1 MVYLVCLV
9 CLVEADQLDQLNKP
23 DQPDEQD
30 KPQTRM
36 TTISDIDRLFRAGRS
51 FGAWAT
57 LTFLL
62 RRTIPYH
69 LRRSRPEKTLN
80 VFQRIH
86 LQFFQACGIAS
97 GRTSFAS
104 SRTAKWNR
112 LLAAWAVVG
121 LVWLLGPCTLCVSE
135 SAAMD
140 IAILQSSDIAAYRE
154 AIAGLKATGPIG
166 AIYTEYD
173 AQGDL
178 ELGKKLARKMRASNA
193 SMVVAVGL
201 KAALAAKVEI
211 VDVPIVYM
219 MILDPLKHQLTAA
232 NMTGTLL
239 EVPVDRQ
246 LKIMRTFLPTL
257 HRLGSLYDP
266 AKTSSRM
273 KDAVQQATVND
284 FQLKGLPVESDKD
297 VPQQLRTLLPEVEAL
312 WLIPDSTV
320 LTNESVR
327 FILESALGH
336 QIPVIGFSPEFTRLG
351 ALLSISVNYGD
362 VGRETGL
369 LAKRILDGERLL
381 PLNPVPI
388 ERLKI
393 TVNLKTARF
402 LGITFPKELT
412 SLIDETY

>member
-1 MVYLVCLV
+1 
-9 CLVEADQLDQLNKP
+9 LVEQDQLDEPDKPDRP
-23 DQPDEQD
+23 DQPDEPD
-30 KPQTRM
+30 KPQTKM
-36 TTISDIDRLFRAGRS
+36 ITSDDIDRLFSPGRS
-51 FGAWAT
+51 LGT
-57 LTFLL
+57 
-62 RRTIPYH
+62 
-69 LRRSRPEKTLN
+69 
-80 VFQRIH
+80 
-86 LQFFQACGIAS
+86 
-97 GRTSFAS
+97 
-104 SRTAKWNR
+104 
-112 LLAAWAVVG
+112 WAVVG
-121 LVWLLGPCTLCVSE
+121 LVWLLGLCTLCVSE
-135 SAAMD
+135 SEAMD

-178 ELGKKLARKMRASNA
+178 ELGKKLARKLRASNA
-193 SMVVAVGL
+193 SLVVAVGL

-257 HRLGSLYDP
+257 HRLGTLYDP
-266 AKTSSRM
+266 AKTSSRV
-273 KDAVQQATVND
+273 KDAVQQATVTD
-284 FQLKGLPVESDKD
+284 FQLKGLPVEGDKD
-297 VPQQLRTLLPEVEAL
+297 VPQQLRTLLPDVEAL

-320 LTNESVR
+320 LTNESIR
-327 FILESALGH
+327 FILESALAH

-351 ALLSISVNYGD
+351 ALLSMSVSYGD

-369 LAKRILDGERLL
+369 LVKRILDGERLL
-381 PLNPVPI
+381 PLNPVPS

-393 TVNLKTARF
+393 TVNLKTAKF
-402 LGITFPKELT
+402 LGINIPKDLT
-412 SLIDETY
+412 GLIDETY

>member
-1 MVYLVCLV
+1 MGL
-9 CLVEADQLDQLNKP
+9 
-23 DQPDEQD
+23 
-30 KPQTRM
+30 RM
-36 TTISDIDRLFRAGRS
+36 MKTIDHIDRLFHAGRS
-51 FGAWAT
+51 
-57 LTFLL
+57 
-62 RRTIPYH
+62 
-69 LRRSRPEKTLN
+69 
-80 VFQRIH
+80 
-86 LQFFQACGIAS
+86 
-97 GRTSFAS
+97 
-104 SRTAKWNR
+104 
-112 LLAAWAVVG
+112 LAALVVLGLAV
-121 LVWLLGPCTLCVSE
+121 LLGLCTLGVSE

-140 IAILQSSDIAAYRE
+140 IAILRSSDIAAYRE
-154 AIAGLKATGPIG
+154 AVAGLKATGPIG

-178 ELGKKLARKMRASNA
+178 ELGKKIARKLRASNA
-193 SMVVAVGL
+193 SLVVAVGL

-246 LKIMRTFLPTL
+246 LKIMRTFLPAL
-257 HRLGSLYDP
+257 HQLGMLYDP
-266 AKTSSRM
+266 AKTSSRV
-273 KDAVQQATVND
+273 KEAERVATFSD
-284 FQLKGLPVESDKD
+284 FQLTGLPVESDKE
-297 VPQQLRTLLPEVEAL
+297 VPQQLRTLLSNVEAL

-327 FILESALGH
+327 FILESALAR

-351 ALLSISVNYGD
+351 ALLSMSVNYGD

-393 TVNLKTARF
+393 AVNLKTARF

>member
-1 MVYLVCLV
+1 MI
-9 CLVEADQLDQLNKP
+9 QINQINK
-23 DQPDEQD
+23 QDELD
-30 KPQTRM
+30 KPQTQM
-36 TTISDIDRLFRAGRS
+36 NTTDHILRLFRVWRS
-51 FGAWAT
+51 LGAWAV
-57 LTFLL
+57 L
-62 RRTIPYH
+62 
-69 LRRSRPEKTLN
+69 
-80 VFQRIH
+80 
-86 LQFFQACGIAS
+86 
-97 GRTSFAS
+97 
-104 SRTAKWNR
+104 
-112 LLAAWAVVG
+112 G
-121 LVWLLGPCTLCVSE
+121 LVVMLSFCTPNVSE
-135 SAAMD
+135 SVAMD

-178 ELGKKLARKMRASNA
+178 ELGKKLARKLRASNA
-193 SMVVAVGL
+193 SLVVAVGL

-246 LKIMRTFLPTL
+246 LNIMRTFLPTL
-257 HRLGSLYDP
+257 HQLGALYDP
-266 AKTSSRM
+266 AKTSSRLKEAM
-273 KDAVQQATVND
+273 QQATISD

-297 VPQQLRTLLPEVEAL
+297 VPQQLRALLSDVEAL

-320 LTNESVR
+320 LTNESIR
-327 FILESALGH
+327 FILESALAH

-351 ALLSISVNYGD
+351 ALLSMSVNYGD

-369 LAKRILDGERLL
+369 LVKRILDGERLL

-402 LGITFPKELT
+402 LGMKFPKELT

>member
-1 MVYLVCLV
+1 MMKSMDY
-9 CLVEADQLDQLNKP
+9 
-23 DQPDEQD
+23 
-30 KPQTRM
+30 
-36 TTISDIDRLFRAGRS
+36 IDGLFRAGH
-51 FGAWAT
+51 FIAT
-57 LTFLL
+57 
-62 RRTIPYH
+62 
-69 LRRSRPEKTLN
+69 
-80 VFQRIH
+80 
-86 LQFFQACGIAS
+86 
-97 GRTSFAS
+97 
-104 SRTAKWNR
+104 W
-112 LLAAWAVVG
+112 VVG
-121 LVWLLGPCTLCVSE
+121 LIVLFSLCTPSA

-166 AIYTEYD
+166 ATYTEYD

-178 ELGKKLARKMRASNA
+178 ELGKKLAHKLRASSA
-193 SMVVAVGL
+193 SLVVAVGL
-201 KAALAAKVEI
+201 KAALAAKAEI

-257 HRLGSLYDP
+257 HQIGALYDP
-266 AKTSSRM
+266 TKTASRV
-273 KDAVQQATVND
+273 KDAVQQATNSD
-284 FQLKGLPVESDKD
+284 FQLKGVPVENDKE
-297 VPQQLRTLLPEVEAL
+297 VPEKLRRLLSGVEAL

-320 LTNESVR
+320 LTNESLR
-327 FILESALGH
+327 FILESALER

-351 ALLSISVNYGD
+351 ALLSMSVNYGD

-369 LAKRILDGERLL
+369 LAKRILDGERLR
-381 PLNPVPI
+381 PLNPVPV

-393 TVNLKTARF
+393 SVNLNTARF

>member
-1 MVYLVCLV
+1 MAGGKKQELIANRSWRIARTLS
-9 CLVEADQLDQLNKP
+9 A
-23 DQPDEQD
+23 
-30 KPQTRM
+30 
-36 TTISDIDRLFRAGRS
+36 ISHTPYALFFGRATNHAARFTNAARS
-51 FGAWAT
+51 LGAWA
-57 LTFLL
+57 
-62 RRTIPYH
+62 
-69 LRRSRPEKTLN
+69 
-80 VFQRIH
+80 VM
-86 LQFFQACGIAS
+86 
-97 GRTSFAS
+97 
-104 SRTAKWNR
+104 
-112 LLAAWAVVG
+112 G
-121 LVWLLGPCTLCVSE
+121 LVWLLGLCTLCVNE
-135 SAAMD
+135 SMAMD
-140 IAILQSSDIAAYRE
+140 IAILQSSDIPAYQE

-173 AQGDL
+173 LQGDL
-178 ELGKKLARKMRASNA
+178 ELGKRLARKLRASNA
-193 SMVVAVGL
+193 SLVVAVGL

-257 HRLGSLYDP
+257 QRLGTLYDP
-266 AKTSSRM
+266 AKTSSRVKEAM
-273 KDAVQQATVND
+273 LQATISG
-284 FQLKGLPVESDKD
+284 FQLKGLPVESEKE
-297 VPQQLRTLLPEVEAL
+297 VPQQLRTLLSDVEAL
-312 WLIPDSTV
+312 WLMPDSTV
-320 LTNESVR
+320 LTNESIQ
-327 FILESALGH
+327 FILESALAR
-336 QIPVIGFSPEFTRLG
+336 QVPVIGFSPEFTRLG
-351 ALLSISVNYGD
+351 ALLSMSVNYFE

-369 LAKRILDGERLL
+369 LAKRILNGEGLL

>member
-1 MVYLVCLV
+1 M
-9 CLVEADQLDQLNKP
+9 
-23 DQPDEQD
+23 
-30 KPQTRM
+30 M
-36 TTISDIDRLFRAGRS
+36 
-51 FGAWAT
+51 
-57 LTFLL
+57 
-62 RRTIPYH
+62 
-69 LRRSRPEKTLN
+69 
-80 VFQRIH
+80 
-86 LQFFQACGIAS
+86 
-97 GRTSFAS
+97 
-104 SRTAKWNR
+104 
-112 LLAAWAVVG
+112 G
-121 LVWLLGPCTLCVSE
+121 LVWLFGLCTPYVSE

-140 IAILQSSDIAAYRE
+140 IAILQSSDIAAYHE

-178 ELGKKLARKMRASNA
+178 ELGKKLARKLRASNA
-193 SMVVAVGL
+193 SLVVAVGL

-246 LKIMRTFLPTL
+246 MKIMRMFLPTL
-257 HRLGSLYDP
+257 HQLGTLYDP
-266 AKTSSRM
+266 AKTSV
-273 KDAVQQATVND
+273 KDAMPQATISG
-284 FQLKGLPVESDKD
+284 FQLKGFPVESDKD
-297 VPQQLRTLLPEVEAL
+297 VPQKLRRLLSDTEAL

-320 LTNESVR
+320 LTNESVQ
-327 FILESALGH
+327 FILESALER

-369 LAKRILDGERLL
+369 LAKRVLDGERLQ
-381 PLNPVPI
+381 PLKPVPV

-393 TVNLKTARF
+393 SVNLKTARF
-402 LGITFPKELT
+402 LGMTFPKELT
-412 SLIDETY
+412 SFIDETY

>member
-1 MVYLVCLV
+1 MNQI
-9 CLVEADQLDQLNKP
+9 DQIN
-23 DQPDEQD
+23 
-30 KPQTRM
+30 
-36 TTISDIDRLFRAGRS
+36 RLFRAGRS
-51 FGAWAT
+51 
-57 LTFLL
+57 
-62 RRTIPYH
+62 
-69 LRRSRPEKTLN
+69 
-80 VFQRIH
+80 
-86 LQFFQACGIAS
+86 
-97 GRTSFAS
+97 
-104 SRTAKWNR
+104 
-112 LLAAWAVVG
+112 LAAWAVMG
-121 LVWLLGPCTLCVSE
+121 LAWLLGLCTLSVSE

-140 IAILQSSDIAAYRE
+140 IAILKSSDIAAYHE

-178 ELGKKLARKMRASNA
+178 ELGKKLARKLRASNT
-193 SMVVAVGL
+193 SLVVAVGL

-219 MILDPLKHQLTAA
+219 MVLDPLKHQLTTA

-257 HRLGSLYDP
+257 HQLGTLYDP
-266 AKTSSRM
+266 AKSSSRV
-273 KDAVQQATVND
+273 KDAMQQATISN

-297 VPQQLRTLLPEVEAL
+297 LPQQLRTLLSDIEAL

-320 LTNESVR
+320 LTNESIQ
-327 FILESALGH
+327 FILESALAR

-351 ALLSISVNYGD
+351 ALLSMSVNYGE

-369 LAKRILDGERLL
+369 LAKRVLDGELLL
-381 PLNPVPI
+381 PLTPMPI
-388 ERLKI
+388 ERLKV
-393 TVNLKTARF
+393 TVNLKTAKF